1 MNLFVLALVPK
12 QEQFGSSFD
21 AERGVEVKRPT
32 LISFWLLFLSI
43 SPLSGQQP
51 KAGAVSFEPYSLK
64 TYDQREHPAELGKL
78 WVPENRSKSNG
89 RLIQLGFVRLE
100 STAANPQ
107 TPIVFLAGG
116 PGVPGI
122 GMARVPIYFTLFER
136 LQTIADV
143 ILLDQRGTGLSTPNL
158 QCPTALPADMW
169 ETREKAS
176 QALTGLV
183 RSCAEHWSAQGVDV
197 PAYNTNASAD
207 DLEDLRRA
215 LGVQR
220 LSLLG
225 HSYGTSLA
233 LAAIRRHGEHLN
245 RVVLASVQGPDQDLK
260 LPVVAEFGLKRLA
273 RFVSEDPSVNKEIP
287 DLISAL
293 SQAFARLERQ
303 PAEVPFTEAS
313 TGNTTNLR
321 VGKFAL
327 QLLVDTRMKDG
338 RNVTLLPALIFTASQ
353 GDYAMLGAMVK
364 RLHEGFGNTSLM
376 QFPMTCSDGASAER
390 HAVAER
396 QASRTLLG
404 NPADLALDPK
414 LCVAVGSPDLGQEFR
429 TPVWSPVATLF
440 LSGSMDSDTPPS
452 NAEEVRWGFPNSTHI
467 IVENGFH
474 ETLPAGQVQD
484 IVVDFFSGLDMSGR
498 KVVFERP
505 QFLSSEQ
512 AKAQISKASGRQ

>member
-1 MNLFVLALVPK
+1 M
-12 QEQFGSSFD
+12 
-21 AERGVEVKRPT
+21 KRPT
-32 LISFWLLFLSI
+32 LISSWLLFLFV

-89 RLIQLGFVRLE
+89 RLIQLGFVRLK

-107 TPIVFLAGG
+107 PPIVFLAGG
-116 PGVPGI
+116 PGVPGT
-122 GMARVPIYFTLFER
+122 GMARVPVYFALFER

-143 ILLDQRGTGLSTPNL
+143 ILLDQRGLGLSAPNL
-158 QCPTALPADMW
+158 QCSKTNMSLPPDMW
-169 ETREKAS
+169 ETREKAA

-183 RSCAEHWSAQGVDV
+183 RSCAAYWSAQGVDV

-215 LGVQR
+215 VGVQR

-233 LAAIRRHGEHLN
+233 LATIRRHGEHLN

-303 PAEVPFTEAS
+303 PAEVPFTETI

-376 QFPMTCSDGASAER
+376 QFPMTCSNGASAER

-404 NPADLALDPK
+404 NPADLALEPK
-414 LCVAVGSPDLGQEFR
+414 LCAAVGSPDLGQEFR
-429 TPVWSPVATLF
+429 TPIWSPVATLF
-440 LSGSMDSDTPPS
+440 LSGSMDSDTLPS

-474 ETLPAGQVQD
+474 ETLPAGEVQD
-484 IVVDFFSGLDMSGR
+484 LIVDFFSGLDMSGR
-498 KVVFERP
+498 RVVFERP

-512 AKAQISKASGRQ
+512 AKAQTSKSSGRP

>member
-1 MNLFVLALVPK
+1 M
-12 QEQFGSSFD
+12 
-21 AERGVEVKRPT
+21 KRPT
-32 LISFWLLFLSI
+32 LISFCLLSLFASL
-43 SPLSGQQP
+43 LYGQQP
-51 KAGAVSFEPYSLK
+51 RAGTISFEPYSLK
-64 TYDQREHPAELGKL
+64 TYDQQEHPAELGKL
-78 WVPENRSKSNG
+78 WVPENRSKSNS
-89 RLIQLGFVRLE
+89 RLIQLGFVRLK
-100 STAANPQ
+100 SAAANPQ
-107 TPIVFLAGG
+107 APIVFLAGG
-116 PGVPGI
+116 PGVPGT
-122 GMARVPIYFTLFER
+122 GMARVPIYFRLFER
-136 LQTIADV
+136 LQGMADV
-143 ILLDQRGTGLSTPNL
+143 ILLDQRGTGLSAPNL
-158 QCPTALPADMW
+158 QCPKTNTSLPPDMW
-169 ETREKAS
+169 ETREKAA
-176 QALTGLV
+176 QALTALV
-183 RSCAEHWSAQGVDV
+183 RSCADYWSAQGVDV
-197 PAYNTNASAD
+197 PAYNTNTSAD

-233 LAAIRRHGEHLN
+233 LAAVRRHGEHLH

-260 LPVVAEFGLKRLA
+260 LPVVMEFGLKRLA

-287 DLISAL
+287 DLISAM

-303 PAEVPFTEAS
+303 PAEVPFAEAGI
-313 TGNTTNLR
+313 GNTTNLR

-338 RNVTLLPALIFTASQ
+338 RSVTLLPALIFTGSQ

-376 QFPMTCSDGASAER
+376 QFPMMCSDGASAER

-404 NPADLALDPK
+404 NPADLALEPK
-414 LCVAVGSPDLGQEFR
+414 LCAAVGSPDLGQDFR
-429 TPVWSPVATLF
+429 TPIWSPVATLF

-452 NAEEVRWGFPNSTHI
+452 NAEEVRLGFPNSTHI

-484 IVVDFFSGLDMSGR
+484 IVVDFFSGLDVSGR
-498 KVVFERP
+498 RIVFERP

-512 AKAQISKASGRQ
+512 AKAQISNPSGRQ